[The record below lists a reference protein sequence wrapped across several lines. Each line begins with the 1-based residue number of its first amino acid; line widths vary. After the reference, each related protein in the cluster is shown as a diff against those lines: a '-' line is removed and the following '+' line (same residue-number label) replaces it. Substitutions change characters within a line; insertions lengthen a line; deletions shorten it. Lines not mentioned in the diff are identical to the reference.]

1 MLKAPHF
8 FWIYEMSENVS
19 ALDQKSKYFFGKILV
34 RSLIYAFALFG
45 VLLILLLLALIGLIG
60 QDTSVVADVPS
71 KAVLTVNFDDVYDE
85 SSRSDLFSEFSG
97 GAGMSFH
104 DLVTVLETAAVD
116 PRVQALAGRVH
127 ISGLG
132 MAQLEE
138 LRTAVAAFRSRGK
151 PAYIFAPGFGSF
163 GGGTGEYYLAT
174 AFDEITMLPNSD
186 LGATGVYAEI
196 PFFKNILDKVGAK
209 AEFFTRYEYKNAMVS
224 LTDGTAPAPLTRS
237 VRGLTENLNQVFG
250 DSMVA
255 ARYPDGDGL
264 SAAEIRRLSPM
275 SAKTAKDKGLIDNI
289 GFEGD
294 WLAAIK
300 ERHNAETADAGTYLR
315 NIRFYQKAPYVALV
329 VVDGLISDGY
339 SFTSPTGEAVVG
351 VQSVLAQIDELREN
365 NDLKAVV
372 LRLNSPGGSYAASSE
387 ILHALNRLKA
397 DKKIPLIVSM
407 GNYAASGGYFIALAG
422 DKIFADAATLTGSIG
437 VLGGKVSIAGLWQKL
452 GVNWLVAGAAENAG
466 VNSVNRPF
474 TKEQKEL
481 INKSLDAIY
490 EDFTLKV
497 SQARNID
504 LKKLDKLAR
513 GRVMTG
519 KTAVETGLADEIGG
533 VSAALTYALQ
543 AAGINPGDK
552 YGLLVYPRPKT
563 LQEKLSEMLSGVPV
577 VRSQQIK
584 AQLGLDISAL
594 NMLKRLQYDAVML
607 PLAFK
612 Y

>member
-1 MLKAPHF
+1 
-8 FWIYEMSENVS
+8 MSENVS
-19 ALDQKSKYFFGKILV
+19 DLDKKSKYFFGRVLV

-60 QDTSVVADVPS
+60 QDAAVVADVPA
-71 KAVLTVNFDDVYDE
+71 KAVLRVDFDDVYDE
-85 SSRSDLFSEFSG
+85 SSRSDLISEFSG

-116 PRVQALAGRVH
+116 PRIQALVGRVH
-127 ISGLG
+127 VSSLG

-138 LRTAVAAFRSRGK
+138 LRAAVVAFRSRGK
-151 PAYIFAPGFGSF
+151 PAYIFAPGFGCF

-224 LTDGTAPAPLTRS
+224 LTDGSAPAPLTRS

-250 DSMVA
+250 DGMIA
-255 ARYPDGDGL
+255 ARFPDGGGL
-264 SAAEIRRLSPM
+264 SAAEIRKLSPM
-275 SAKTAKDKGLIDNI
+275 PAETAKDKGLIDNI
-289 GFEGD
+289 GFESD

-339 SFTSPTGEAVVG
+339 SFTSPTGESVVG

-365 NDLKAVV
+365 DDLKAVV

-387 ILHALNRLKA
+387 ILHALNRLKT

-543 AAGINPGDK
+543 AAGINPDDK

-607 PLAFK
+607 PLTFK